1 MNLRVFYLTR
11 RGISDGYEQ
20 TSTDATSSY
29 KILGCYPR
37 NRPMNIIK
45 ETGHSHRLRPVLL
58 FIMVRL
64 SATII
69 SGGKSP
75 FHICHYYS
83 DNDQSSFVLR
93 T

>member
-1 MNLRVFYLTR
+1 
-11 RGISDGYEQ
+11 
-20 TSTDATSSY
+20 
-29 KILGCYPR
+29 
-37 NRPMNIIK
+37 MNIIK
-45 ETGHSHRLRPVLL
+45 ERDIAIGYAPFL
-58 FIMVRL
+58 IYNGRL